1 MTICKPVS
9 LSSDTEAA
17 MTHTTFAERIIA
29 MQERLYRVS
38 AGILSQRADQEDAV
52 QSCIEKAWRK
62 LPTLRDESSLDA
74 WVTRIL
80 INECRA
86 IIRRRRWVVPVETIP
101 DAPAPPDADP
111 DLYRFF
117 ASLPDKLRLPM
128 TLHYVEGMEVAEIAK
143 VMLLPEGTVKSRL
156 ARGRE
161 KMKQDESLWEEVTTA

>member
-1 MTICKPVS
+1 MTLCLIKQN
-9 LSSDTEAA
+9 TEAA
-17 MTHTTFAERIIA
+17 MTHEAFAERIIA
-29 MQERLYRVS
+29 MQARLYRVS

-101 DAPAPPDADP
+101 DAPAPPNADP

-117 ASLPDKLRLPM
+117 ASLPDKLRLTM
-128 TLHYVEGMEVAEIAK
+128 TLHYIEGMEVAEIAM
-143 VMLLPEGTVKSRL
+143 VLRLPEGTVKSRL
-156 ARGRE
+156 SRGRE
-161 KMKQDESLWEEVTTA
+161 KMKADESLWEEVYEG